1 MAAIKHN
8 KTLQEVWNIV
18 ANDLDTGDTLV
29 ITTDIPLPR
38 NLAMTEA
45 NPNRFLDALQDC
57 RAIYQEETR
66 IGAPNVPP
74 PELTANANGFLVCTL
89 TNNGA
94 PGSESRGQLLIQREH
109 SSVQ

>member
-1 MAAIKHN
+1 MATRKHD
-8 KTLQEVWNIV
+8 KVLQEVWNIV
-18 ANDLDTGDTLV
+18 AGDLDTGDTLV
-29 ITTDIPLPR
+29 VTTDIPLPR
-38 NLAMTEA
+38 NLAMSEA
-45 NPNRFLDALQDC
+45 NPNRFLASLADC

-74 PELTANANGFLVCTL
+74 PELTANASGFLVCTL

-94 PGSESRGQLLIQREH
+94 PGSQSIGQLLIQREH